1 MEITYTIRGREIHSI
16 THDII
21 AQYCNDNY
29 STGGLK
35 REKEEETYIKLEN
48 RKRRRYQR
56 NWGLSWASGDF
67 FDKEEGKSI
76 FHEYIKNI
84 LKMHLYKIFYCA
96 YIFIL
101 LKVFMCVWRVLFV

>member
-1 MEITYTIRGREIHSI
+1 MDIRGREIHSI
-16 THDII
+16 APDII
-21 AQYCNDNY
+21 AWYCNDNY

-48 RKRRRYQR
+48 RKRKRYQR
-56 NWGLSWASGDF
+56 NWGLNWASGDF

-84 LKMHLYKIFYCA
+84 SKMHLYKIFYCA
-96 YIFIL
+96 DIFMP
-101 LKVFMCVWRVLFV
+101 LKCFLDR

>member
-56 NWGLSWASGDF
+56 NWGLSWASGD
-67 FDKEEGKSI
+67 KQTG
-76 FHEYIKNI
+76 
-84 LKMHLYKIFYCA
+84 
-96 YIFIL
+96 
-101 LKVFMCVWRVLFV
+101 FVPQTHDYSMY